1 MFQIVGAFA
10 EFERSMIRQRVHAGL
25 KRALAN
31 GKTLGRPLNDPA
43 AIERARAEL
52 QRGIGIVRASGKI
65 PADVPAYCAEW
76 KRRGR
81 VLGPRPRSRLT
92 DHQRISDD
100 EEAVLSKAICDDLES
115 SGFSLSSSASD
126 DVRGQ
131 QFNEMTDRELL
142 GAILKSPIDMLVS
155 GSAIHKRPAPPT
167 NVRIRG

>member
-1 MFQIVGAFA
+1 V
-10 EFERSMIRQRVHAGL
+10 
-25 KRALAN
+25 RALRTRVE
-31 GKTLGRPLNDPA
+31 KLERGRDAKPFYILWVPA
-43 AIERARAEL
+43 GADRVAALDEL
-52 QRGIGIVRASGKI
+52 RASGKI

-76 KRRGR
+76 KPPYRR

-115 SGFSLSSSASD
+115 SGFSFNSSASD

-131 QFNEMTDRELL
+131 QRMCEMTDRELL
-142 GAILKSPIDMLVS
+142 GVILRSPIDMLVS

-167 NVRIRG
+167 NVR